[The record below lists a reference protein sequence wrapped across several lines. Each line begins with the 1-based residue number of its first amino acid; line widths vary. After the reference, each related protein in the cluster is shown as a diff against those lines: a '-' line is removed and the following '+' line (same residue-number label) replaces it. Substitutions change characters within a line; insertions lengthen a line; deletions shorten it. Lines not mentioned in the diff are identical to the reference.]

1 MLGGCF
7 EMLRR
12 GRGWGSIAREDCL
25 AFCPTPVL
33 MQGRTSEA
41 YLSVT
46 APSEALEASLANF
59 ASTPRV

>member
-1 MLGGCF
+1 MGLNCA
-7 EMLRR
+7 
-12 GRGWGSIAREDCL
+12 GRLSG
-25 AFCPTPVL
+25 VL
-33 MQGRTSEA
+33 PDTSVDAGQNQWA